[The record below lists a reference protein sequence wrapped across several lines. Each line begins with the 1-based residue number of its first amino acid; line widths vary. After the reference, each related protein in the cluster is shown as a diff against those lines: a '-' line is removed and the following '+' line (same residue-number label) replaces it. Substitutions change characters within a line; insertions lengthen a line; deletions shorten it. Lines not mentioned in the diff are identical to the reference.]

1 MSLNARLAALLFINF
16 ILAEGAFCQ
25 DSFVNAGLIFSGV
38 VFDAKTLRPLPDTRI
53 TRNRDMLFMSDSEG
67 SFSLRV
73 NRNDTLL
80 FSNLG
85 YKPARLIIS
94 DTLSGREFIAGVYLQ
109 TDTLMAGEVIISPR
123 LINLKSEIFSPRA
136 ESTPEADNAR
146 FNLAV
151 SAYQGRQS
159 VSVLGD
165 PSSNYEIL
173 RQKQKIDAYEKGG
186 IPSDRIAGLSPFML
200 IPAAYLLLNGFPQP
214 PPAMKPGLTQQEINQ
229 IHRKYIEK
237 LKTDSINPEP

>member
-1 MSLNARLAALLFINF
+1 MSFTARLAFLLFIN
-16 ILAEGAFCQ
+16 ILVAEEVFSQ
-25 DSFVNAGLIFSGV
+25 ESYVNAGLIFSGV
-38 VFDAKTLRPLPDTRI
+38 VFDAKTLKPLPDTRI
-53 TRNRDMLFMSDSEG
+53 TKNRHLLFMSDSEG

-73 NRNDTLL
+73 SRSDTLI

-85 YKPARLIIS
+85 YKSARLIIS
-94 DTLSGREFIAGVYLQ
+94 DTLSGKEFIAGVYLHA
-109 TDTLMAGEVIISPR
+109 DTLTAGEVIITPR
-123 LINLKSEIFSPRA
+123 LMNIRSELFSPKT
-136 ESTPEADNAR
+136 EPSPETENAR

-159 VSVLGD
+159 LSTLGD
-165 PSSNYEIL
+165 PSSNYELL

-186 IPSDRIAGLSPFML
+186 IPSDRIIGLSPLML

-214 PPAMKPGLTQQEINQ
+214 PPAMKSGLTQQEINQ

-237 LKTDSINPEP
+237 LKNSEVNPVP